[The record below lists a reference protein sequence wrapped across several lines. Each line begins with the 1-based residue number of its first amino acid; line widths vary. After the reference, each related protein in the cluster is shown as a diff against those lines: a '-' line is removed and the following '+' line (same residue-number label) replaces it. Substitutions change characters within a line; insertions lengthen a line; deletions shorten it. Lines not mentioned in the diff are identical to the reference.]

1 MRSLL
6 ISLIVGCVG
15 AAHADV
21 LSKAGELGVS
31 HLTLQE
37 LAPVQARD
45 GSSLVSLS
53 LDGRAVVLEVS
64 AHSVRSD
71 HFTLVLDHGA
81 GVTETVDPP
90 APRTVR
96 GVVLGDPDSVV
107 TGSIVDGLA
116 TLMIKTGGEWWTVQP
131 SEDEGAGVHAVYSAS
146 DVLEHGGLCGMPTPA
161 GGRARAPIHHMAM
174 HGHANRGTGDLRI
187 AEIAIEADWQLYSN
201 FFGQN
206 QANLLNDIDSV
217 MAALNTI
224 YERDVLLT
232 MQLSHVLIR
241 TSSAS
246 NPYTTSDAS
255 ALLTQFQNE
264 WNSNQQH
271 VQRDVAHLWTGRNLT
286 GSTIGIAFLGT
297 ICTSSAYGVDQ
308 IRFSTNFNSRVALFS
323 HELGHNWNAEH
334 CDSQGECR
342 IMCSGLGGCTG
353 LGNPVRF
360 GPFAI
365 GQINSFIPTRSCVDN
380 IGTRPPIIADF
391 EGGSLNPLQWGTVTG
406 FSVITDGQAPSGIR
420 VGRFA
425 PPFTLIGTTP
435 VNTEVEA
442 GRTIAVGFSVKPE
455 SSTTRTMRVNVT
467 TPGGG
472 TQLIAVVGDDGSG
485 QYRRYVTQLP
495 GWALN
500 GTHQIRMLPE
510 SSGPAWRID
519 DIEIIEAG
527 STDATIALPLVEDFE
542 RAGLFMDI
550 WQPSPGEVNNGASGP
565 PSGVYSAALLP
576 GQRMETAD
584 ALASGAGEIVFGVLA
599 QSPAGSSS
607 ELVLSWRD
615 AQGAW
620 TEAGRFA
627 SSSVP
632 SSGDFGLVEVLLPA
646 SAAHDALSVAIE
658 VQGGAPADAW
668 RLDDLELGGESR
680 DDSDC
685 LADLA
690 PPFGVLDLGDIN
702 AFATAFSAS
711 DPLADL
717 ALPFGVFDLA
727 DVNAFVTSFVSGCP

>member
-1 MRSLL
+1 MRALL
-6 ISLIVGCVG
+6 ISVIVGCAG

-53 LDGRAVVLEVS
+53 LDGRAVVLEVLP
-64 AHSVRSD
+64 HSVRSEK
-71 HFTLVLDHGA
+71 FTLVLDRGD
-81 GVTETVDPP
+81 GVMESVEPP
-90 APRTVR
+90 ASRTVR

-107 TGSIVDGLA
+107 TGSIADGLA

-131 SEDEGAGVHAVYSAS
+131 TEDEGAGVHAVYSAR
-146 DVLEHGGLCGMPTPA
+146 DLLEHGGLCGMPTPA
-161 GGRARAPIHHMAM
+161 GEAARAPIHHMAVQS
-174 HGHANRGTGDLRI
+174 HATRGSGDYRI
-187 AEIAIEADWQLYSN
+187 AELALEADWQLYSN

-206 QANLLNDIDSV
+206 QTTLMNDVDSIV
-217 MAALNTI
+217 AALNTI

-232 MQLSHVLIR
+232 YELTHVLIR

-246 NPYTTSDAS
+246 NPYTTSEAD

-264 WNSNQQH
+264 WNNNQQH
-271 VQRDVAHLWTGRNLT
+271 IERDVAHLWTGRNLN

-297 ICTSSAYGVDQ
+297 ICTDSAYGVDQ

-323 HELGHNWNAEH
+323 HELGHNWNAAH
-334 CDSQGECR
+334 CDGQGECR

-365 GQINSFIPTRSCVDN
+365 GQINSFIPTRSCVGN

-391 EGGSLNPLQWGTVTG
+391 ESGSLNPLQWGTVSG
-406 FSVITDGQAPSGIR
+406 FSVITDAQAPSGIR

-442 GRTIAVGFSVKPE
+442 GNTIAVGFSVKPE
-455 SSTTRTMRVNVT
+455 SSTTRTMRATIT

-495 GWALN
+495 GWALDW
-500 GTHQIRMLPE
+500 TPQIRLLPE

-519 DIEIIEAG
+519 DIEIVEVS
-527 STDATIALPLVEDFE
+527 STDAVIMLPLVENFE
-542 RAGLFMDI
+542 RAGLFMDT
-550 WQPSPGEVNNGASGP
+550 WQPTPAEVTNGASGP
-565 PSGVYSAALLP
+565 PSGVYSAALAS
-576 GQRMETAD
+576 GQRMWTAD
-584 ALASGAGEIVFGVLA
+584 VLASGAGEIVFGVLA
-599 QSPAGSSS
+599 RSPSGSTS

-615 AQGAW
+615 AQGSW
-620 TEAGRFA
+620 IEAGRFA
-627 SSSVP
+627 ASSVP
-632 SSGDFGLVEVLLPA
+632 SSGEFGLVEVTLPG
-646 SAAHDALSVAIE
+646 SAAHGALSVAIE
-658 VQGGAPADAW
+658 VQGGAPGDTW

-685 LADLA
+685 PADLA
-690 PPFGVLDLGDIN
+690 PPFGVLDLADIN
-702 AFATAFSAS
+702 AFVSAFIANE
-711 DPLADL
+711 PLADL
-717 ALPFGVFDLA
+717 APPFGVFDLA